1 MQRLEDIMEEACDI
15 KRRGE
20 ILNAAF
26 RKNKL
31 QPHKNSAPTTG
42 SVHVKVMKSLTL
54 SSVKG
59 EL

>member
-42 SVHVKVMKSLTL
+42 SVHVKVMKSLTH
-54 SSVKG
+54 
-59 EL
+59 

>member
-31 QPHKNSAPTTG
+31 QPHKNSPPTTG